1 MVPFKPIPVLWM
13 KIYYFPLRFSKKVKC
28 GFILHRQWRKLREIA
43 SFQDKKNNEIVLML
57 SRQKYKSSVV
67 IYIDNHS
74 TVYW

>member
-43 SFQDKKNNEIVLML
+43 SFQDKKKQRNCPDV
-57 SRQKYKSSVV
+57 KPTKV
-67 IYIDNHS
+67 
-74 TVYW
+74 

>member
-43 SFQDKKNNEIVLML
+43 SFQDQKQQNCPDVKPTKGLRVLL
-57 SRQKYKSSVV
+57 
-67 IYIDNHS
+67 
-74 TVYW
+74 